1 MKISKYISYNEAT
14 KSQTAIRHGIKNE
27 PTAEQLQHMKIVGTT
42 CFDPNREFYG
52 KPLRVSSFFRSLE
65 LNRKVGG
72 AKNSQHLKGQA
83 IDIDAGSKI
92 ENKKLFDFAKDNL
105 EFDQLIFEY
114 GDNSGPEWVHI
125 SYNHGKNRKQVL
137 RIK

>member
-1 MKISKYISYNEAT
+1 MQISKYVSYNEAT

-27 PTAEQLQHMKIVGTT
+27 PNDEQLQNMKIVAIK
-42 CFDPNREFYG
+42 CFDPIREFYG

-83 IDIDAGSKI
+83 IDIDAGSI
-92 ENKKLFDFAKDNL
+92 QENKKIFEWAKDNL
-105 EFDQLIFEY
+105 EYDQLINEY
-114 GDNSGPEWVHI
+114 NFSWVHI
-125 SYNHGKNRKQVL
+125 SYNQGKNRKQIVV
-137 RIK
+137 IK